1 MRLNGLGILI
11 ARLRAETF
19 LEIVTVTFA
28 YRHLPGSEKAR
39 G

>member
-19 LEIVTVTFA
+19 LEIVTFA
-28 YRHLPGSEKAR
+28 YRHLPGSEKA
-39 G
+39 